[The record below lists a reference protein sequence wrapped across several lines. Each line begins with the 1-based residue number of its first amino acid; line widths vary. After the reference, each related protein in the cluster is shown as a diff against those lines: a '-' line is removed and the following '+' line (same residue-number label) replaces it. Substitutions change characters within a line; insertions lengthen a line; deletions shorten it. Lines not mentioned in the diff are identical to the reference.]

1 MQPELTSGST
11 GSLRHQA
18 RPRRRLGPGYTCI
31 YMHIY
36 ILRSIYTSISKDQP
50 KQQQRHR
57 PDERDRI
64 PLPAIHTHCAA
75 RTLVFTSLFWFSFLG
90 LFYFRLA
97 ACFHASCPAWLSP
110 AYLRRAH
117 NRCLSCI
124 NGPFPNTAGARHPH
138 SRATQVSLTLPLT
151 RSPAAASHTTGS
163 SPRTPIQSGG
173 LYGGAVTRG
182 SISRTH
188 CHAPPESGLFL
199 GRKAP
204 YPSFIPNPSAAFPT
218 GLDRRSPVSRPVLG
232 GRDKRRERALWFLLL
247 SIDCLAVGTCSPTP
261 RPPHTSWFA

>member
-1 MQPELTSGST
+1 
-11 GSLRHQA
+11 
-18 RPRRRLGPGYTCI
+18 
-31 YMHIY
+31 
-36 ILRSIYTSISKDQP
+36 
-50 KQQQRHR
+50 
-57 PDERDRI
+57 
-64 PLPAIHTHCAA
+64 
-75 RTLVFTSLFWFSFLG
+75 
-90 LFYFRLA
+90 
-97 ACFHASCPAWLSP
+97 LSP

-232 GRDKRRERALWFLLL
+232 GRDRRRERALWFLFTISRSAFEVHPVRGGGSTPPGRRAEQGHPSALATHRGPGVSL
-247 SIDCLAVGTCSPTP
+247 SPARNGHGSAPDSASGPASLEVQARDAFRIIMPVVTLVVSPMKKQYGP
-261 RPPHTSWFA
+261 IVH

>member
-1 MQPELTSGST
+1 MKDNRTITITSS
-11 GSLRHQA
+11 R
-18 RPRRRLGPGYTCI
+18 
-31 YMHIY
+31 
-36 ILRSIYTSISKDQP
+36 DQP

-64 PLPAIHTHCAA
+64 PLPATHTHCAA

-97 ACFHASCPAWLSP
+97 ACFNASCPAWLSP

-232 GRDKRRERALWFLLL
+232 GRDRRRERALWFLFTSIGPSAPWIKTGAREGGEGGGCVLL
-247 SIDCLAVGTCSPTP
+247 VYVLHIAGFCERDTWETRGC
-261 RPPHTSWFA
+261 

>member
-1 MQPELTSGST
+1 MT
-11 GSLRHQA
+11 
-18 RPRRRLGPGYTCI
+18 
-31 YMHIY
+31 
-36 ILRSIYTSISKDQP
+36 
-50 KQQQRHR
+50 
-57 PDERDRI
+57 
-64 PLPAIHTHCAA
+64 
-75 RTLVFTSLFWFSFLG
+75 
-90 LFYFRLA
+90 
-97 ACFHASCPAWLSP
+97 
-110 AYLRRAH
+110 
-117 NRCLSCI
+117 
-124 NGPFPNTAGARHPH
+124 GPFRTPLVPDTPNPRE
-138 SRATQVSLTLPLT
+138 TQVSLTLPLT

-232 GRDKRRERALWFLLL
+232 GRDRMRERALWFLF
-247 SIDCLAVGTCSPTP
+247 IIHKQTNKQVPTERHP
-261 RPPHTSWFA
+261 GVLPPPCKGYRA